1 MEPPKKLIVK
11 ILESCFMLALSA
23 FLINV
28 AVHWLLEV
36 RYVLIA
42 AAAIV
47 TIIVIIFRIWKHRK
61 DKGQW

>member
-1 MEPPKKLIVK
+1 MEPPKKLITK

-28 AVHWLLEV
+28 AAHWLLEV

-42 AAAIV
+42 VAVIV
-47 TIIVIIFRIWKHRK
+47 TVIVIIYRVWKHRK
-61 DKGQW
+61 DKGEW